1 MKLSSVIGTLLALA
15 IVGALG
21 WAIADRLR
29 EAGATRRSIERGPVP
44 VEVVAVE
51 VGPIERARTFS
62 GTLESPTE
70 FVVAPKVGGRVVRLA
85 VDLADDVMRG
95 QAVAWLDS
103 DEWKQAVA
111 QAEAELAVARANL
124 VEAENALEI
133 ASRAL
138 DRTTTLR
145 ERGISSESQLDTARA
160 DHLAKQASVDVA
172 KAGVTR
178 AEAAVETAKIRLGY
192 ATVTADW
199 DEGDDT
205 RVVAERFAD
214 EGDTVAAN
222 TPLLSIVELDP
233 LEAVIY
239 ATERDY
245 GMLHV
250 GQSATLRTDAWP
262 GENFAGEIARIAPVF
277 RRASRQARIEL
288 AIENPQRRLKPGMFV
303 RARVVLERATDATIV
318 PVAAL
323 VTRDGRDVVFVVA
336 PGTASEDGS
345 AGTVSMR
352 PVTVAIRDGERA
364 QVVGERIEGRV
375 VVLGQQLL
383 DDGSRIS
390 IPDVTDS
397 DVTRTD
403 IEPSA
408 E

>member
-1 MKLSSVIGTLLALA
+1 MKLSSILGGILA
-15 IVGALG
+15 IAVLAALG
-21 WAIADRLR
+21 WAIAERLR
-29 EAGATRRSIERGPVP
+29 KAGAPRTAAERGPVP
-44 VEVVAVE
+44 VEVVDVE
-51 VGPIERARTFS
+51 QGPIERSRTFS
-62 GTLESPTE
+62 GTLESPAE
-70 FVVAPKVGGRVVRLA
+70 FVVAPKVGGRVVRL
-85 VDLADDVMRG
+85 VGDLADEVTRG

-138 DRTTTLR
+138 DRTQTLR

-172 KAGVTR
+172 LAGVTR

-192 ATVTADW
+192 TTVTADW
-199 DEGDDT
+199 GEGDDT
-205 RVVAERFAD
+205 RVVAERFVD

-222 TPLLSIVELDP
+222 TALLSIVELDP

-250 GQSATLRTDAWP
+250 GQAATLRTDAWP
-262 GENFAGEIARIAPVF
+262 GEAFAGEIARIAPVF

-288 AIENPQRRLKPGMFV
+288 AIENPERRLKPGMFV
-303 RARVVLERATDATIV
+303 RARVVLERAEAATIV

-323 VTRDGRDVVFVVA
+323 TTREGREVVFVLEDDTV
-336 PGTASEDGS
+336 SEAGRS
-345 AGTVSMR
+345 GTVSMR

-364 QVVGERIEGRV
+364 QVVGEGVRGSV

-383 DDGSRIS
+383 DDGSPVTV
-390 IPDVTDS
+390 PDT
-397 DVTRTD
+397 
-403 IEPSA
+403 EPIA